1 MPTNLELA
9 AEVDLADEQPDKVK
23 NLLNYSKDLFES
35 TKINDCE
42 DEVFGDTAAVNYK
55 TVTKDDENQLDK
67 SDATWSDE
75 ELFDDSFIIKAT
87 QFPETLKT
95 FNSPLIGMKR
105 KQSEDGLPSKSKS
118 PRYSFQ
124 LHPKT
129 DMNSNKFNNNLSKV
143 RVSAANSVTAV
154 TGKPPIGLS
163 KCASSNSAT
172 NVQMVSNV
180 PNNMKTNN
188 IKDKPNCGSVVTGR
202 IVDHKGPVSGS
213 FAGTNRTGSVV
224 CSFTNRELAG
234 SRQLN
239 KQQCVK
245 DQQTSFFTGSK
256 ALAERTT
263 VKSSTLAAQPSQK
276 GPVSISRNTSF
287 RKHNSFNG
295 QESPKSGSTTLTRQ
309 RSFSGASNNSCIA
322 PTSSA
327 TTCNLKTVPVS
338 NAKFSYMS
346 ASNTLNK
353 PTVTSFYSK
362 SKPCATVTPIAC
374 SKALPVNNAR
384 NTKPLCSNGTRTGP
398 TCLNAS
404 KSSTFSSTVSNAV
417 KSVGYSAFKGQSVLE
432 SSATMSSNSVLASKA
447 GSLAS
452 TVSNTSTLVRNC
464 SKSDSTSS
472 LTRVKQ
478 SEVVEDP
485 FKESPVF
492 GSKKR
497 LSSSAFDTSLTDE
510 LLCKLAEPDD
520 LFESQVCDSTIKPD
534 VKQTS
539 SNNVVSASSHSIPS
553 ASRTSYVLTVSKPIT
568 KTMTVATLKQNN
580 SKVNPVNSAVIPA
593 KTDEKRS
600 YSFKTSQKPT
610 VGVRQGDINRAGDT
624 KTEGQ
629 QSSTVFRKPVTSP
642 EKPKMKTPTP
652 GKSNKSLVERKTDF
666 WDF

>member
-1 MPTNLELA
+1 M
-9 AEVDLADEQPDKVK
+9 ADEEPDKVK

-35 TKINDCE
+35 TKINDYE
-42 DEVFGDTAAVNYK
+42 NEVFEATVVDNDK

-67 SDATWSDE
+67 SDGTWSDE

-129 DMNSNKFNNNLSKV
+129 DINSNKFNNNLSKV
-143 RVSAANSVTAV
+143 RVSTANPVTAI

-172 NVQMVSNV
+172 NVQMVSTV

-188 IKDKPNCGSVVTGR
+188 IKDKSNCSSGFTGR
-202 IVDHKGPVSGS
+202 INDQKGAVSGS

-224 CSFTNRELAG
+224 SSFTNSKLAG

-239 KQQCVK
+239 KQQCAK
-245 DQQTSFFTGSK
+245 DQQSSTFTNSK
-256 ALAERTT
+256 AMSERT
-263 VKSSTLAAQPSQK
+263 VLKSSTIAAQPSQK
-276 GPVSISRNTSF
+276 GSISISRNSSF

-327 TTCNLKTVPVS
+327 TTCNLETIPVS
-338 NAKFSYMS
+338 NAKFPYMS
-346 ASNTLNK
+346 ASRSNSLNK

-374 SKALPVNNAR
+374 SMPLPVNNAR

-404 KSSTFSSTVSNAV
+404 KASTFSSSVSNAV

-432 SSATMSSNSVLASKA
+432 NSATMSNKSVLASKA

-452 TVSNTSTLVRNC
+452 SVSNTSTLVRNC
-464 SKSDSTSS
+464 SKSDSTTS

-478 SEVVEDP
+478 SELVVDP

-492 GSKKR
+492 GAKKR
-497 LSSSAFDTSLTDE
+497 LSSGAFDTSLTDE

-534 VKQTS
+534 IKQTS
-539 SNNVVSASSHSIPS
+539 TNNVVSASSHSIPS
-553 ASRTSYVLTVSKPIT
+553 ASRTSNVLTVSKPVT
-568 KTMTVATLKQNN
+568 KTETVTTMKHNN
-580 SKVNPVNSAVIPA
+580 SKVNAVNSAVIPA
-593 KTDEKRS
+593 ETNEKRS

-629 QSSTVFRKPVTSP
+629 QSSTVFRKPITSP
-642 EKPKMKTPTP
+642 EKPRTKTPTP
-652 GKSNKSLVERKTDF
+652 G
-666 WDF
+666 